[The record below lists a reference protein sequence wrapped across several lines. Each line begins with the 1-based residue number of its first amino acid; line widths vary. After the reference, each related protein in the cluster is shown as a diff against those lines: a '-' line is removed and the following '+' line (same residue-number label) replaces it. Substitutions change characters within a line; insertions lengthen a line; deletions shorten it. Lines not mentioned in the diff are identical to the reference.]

1 MPARGKKQYDL
12 VKKLSFVRFGGTIG
26 EEKAASMIVGEI
38 LGLDG
43 KCELM
48 SFPISA
54 YEYSDCQVTVSHPYA
69 KVIPSIP
76 YGLSG
81 NIDGELDLYYARRGV
96 KEDYLGVDS
105 LEGKVVLLDKL
116 SFDAYKILAEKNA
129 SAFMVIY
136 NKWYEDDSNS
146 DLLPRAIR
154 SKFLERGKIPGFMIW
169 SKDAMELLRRRAT
182 RLRLKLTQRE
192 YEATSHNIL
201 AVIPGTEIKNE
212 SIILTAHY
220 DSVLVGTGSWDN
232 ATGSA
237 NLLYLYKF
245 FLKHPPRRTLRFVWC
260 GSEEQ
265 GLLGSRAYIEHY
277 PELVEKEIRMCFNF
291 DMCGTIL
298 GSNKIIITGGDDLKT
313 YVEQFC
319 CEFGWSAEFRV
330 GVHSSD
336 SAPFADKGIPCIGL
350 SQGTETAVIHTRNDL
365 LNTISADRLQDMGEF
380 SAALI
385 ARAAN
390 SAILPVETG
399 MPDSIEEELDK
410 YFLREKQDIL

>member
-1 MPARGKKQYDL
+1 MPTRGKKQYDL
-12 VKKLSFVRFGGTIG
+12 VKKLSFVRFGGTDA
-26 EEKAASMIVGEI
+26 EEKAASIITAEI
-38 LGLDG
+38 FQAGG
-43 KCELM
+43 RCELVPF
-48 SFPISA
+48 SIPA
-54 YEYSDCQVTVSHPYA
+54 YEYSDCQVLVSHPYA

-81 NIDGELDLYYARRGV
+81 NIDGEFDLYYARRGV
-96 KEDYLGVDS
+96 KEDYVGIDS

-116 SFDAYKILAEKNA
+116 SFDAYKILTEKNA
-129 SAFMVIY
+129 SAFMVIC
-136 NKWYEDDSNS
+136 NKWYEDEADS

-154 SKFLERGKIPGFMIW
+154 SEFLELGKIPGFMIW
-169 SKDAMELLRRRAT
+169 SRDAMELILRCAT
-182 RLRLKLTQRE
+182 RLRLKLTQCE

-201 AVIPGTEIKNE
+201 SVIPGTEIRNE
-212 SIILTAHY
+212 SIVLTAHY
-220 DSVLVGTGSWDN
+220 DSVPVGTGSWDN

-237 NLLYLYKF
+237 NLVYLYKY
-245 FLKHPPRRTLRFVWC
+245 FLRHPPRRILRFIWC

-265 GLLGSRAYIEHY
+265 GLLGSRAYIKQN

-298 GSNKIIITGGDDLKT
+298 GSNNIKITGGDDLKT

-319 CEFGWSAEFRV
+319 HEYGWSAELRV

-336 SAPFADKGIPCIGL
+336 SAPFADKGIPSIGL

-365 LNTISADRLQDMGEF
+365 IDTISADRLQDMGDF
-380 SAALI
+380 SAAFI
-385 ARAAN
+385 TRIAN

-399 MPDSIEEELDK
+399 MTDSMREELDK
-410 YFLREKQDIL
+410 YFLRNNQ

>member
-1 MPARGKKQYDL
+1 MPTRGKKQYDL
-12 VKKLSFVRFGGTIG
+12 VKKLSFVRFGGTAG
-26 EEKAASMIVGEI
+26 EEKAASIIVGEI
-38 LGLDG
+38 RGLGG
-43 KCELM
+43 NCELM
-48 SFPISA
+48 PFPISA
-54 YEYSDCQVTVSHPYA
+54 YACNDCQVAVSHPFA

-81 NIDGELDLYYARRGV
+81 NIDGEFDFYYARRGV
-96 KEDYLGVDS
+96 KEDYIGVDS
-105 LEGKVVLLDKL
+105 LEGKVVLLDSL

-129 SAFMVIY
+129 SAFMVIC
-136 NKWYEDDSNS
+136 NKWYEDDANA

-154 SKFLERGKIPGFMIW
+154 SEFLKHGKIPGFMIW
-169 SKDAMELLRRRAT
+169 SRDALELIRRGAT
-182 RLRLKLTQRE
+182 RLRLKIAQRE

-201 AVIPGTEIKNE
+201 SVIPGTEIRNE
-212 SIILTAHY
+212 SLVLTAHY

-237 NLLYLYKF
+237 NLLYLYRY
-245 FLKHPPRRTLRFVWC
+245 FLKHPPRRTLRFLWC

-265 GLLGSRAYIEHY
+265 GLLGSRAYIEHN
-277 PELVEKEIRMCFNF
+277 PELVEKDIRMCFNF

-319 CEFGWSAEFRV
+319 REFGWSAEFRI

-336 SAPFADKGIPCIGL
+336 SAPFADKGIPGIGL

-365 LNTISADRLQDMGEF
+365 LNTLSADRLQDMGEF
-380 SAALI
+380 SAALL
-385 ARAAN
+385 ARVAN

-399 MPDSIEEELDK
+399 MPDSMVGELDK
-410 YFLREKQDIL
+410 YFLRDKQ